1 MNLHDEPQLA
11 LTRPLRI
18 GIDGE
23 ALRHPLTGVGR
34 YVFYIGRA
42 LERLLPEAEFFAYAR
57 GPEDEL
63 ALPSARWRARIET
76 SEIWRKLSSM
86 AWVKWRSHAFIR
98 HDRLDAYWAGR
109 ALLPALPPSVTTLS
123 TVHDLNCWVAPE
135 TMPIN
140 DRWAHLR
147 WLREDLHRADHV
159 VANSN
164 GTANRLQSLLGV
176 QPRAVAHPGVD
187 AGFARAPGIDETPL
201 ADELRR
207 RGLRRPYLVAVATW
221 EPRKNLARLLQAFVG
236 LKRSGQLAGHQL
248 ALVGAHGWGG
258 EALQALLDDAIDH
271 GVISTGYLP
280 DDCMPALYRGAEA
293 LVCPSLYEGFGMPV
307 AEALC
312 CGTRVV
318 ISDVPELR
326 EAAQGQGIVVPP
338 TVEGLSAGIVQAV
351 ISPRPAV
358 DSCTAP
364 FSWAE
369 AARRIAPLLAER
381 RTVV

>member
-34 YVFYIGRA
+34 YVFHIGRA

-76 SEIWRKLSSM
+76 SETWRKLPSM

-98 HDRLDAYWAGR
+98 HDRLDAYWGGR
-109 ALLPALPPSVTTLS
+109 TLLPALPPSVTTLS

-135 TMPIN
+135 TMPFN
-140 DRWAHLR
+140 DRWAHCR
-147 WLREDLHRADHV
+147 WLREDLRRADHV

-164 GTANRLQSLLGV
+164 GTANRLQALMGV
-176 QPRAVAHPGVD
+176 QPKAVAHPGVD
-187 AGFARAPGIDETPL
+187 AGFARARGIDETPL

-221 EPRKNLARLLQAFVG
+221 EPRKNLACLLQAFVG
-236 LKRSGQLAGHQL
+236 LKRSGKLAGLQL
-248 ALVGAHGWGG
+248 ALVGVHGWGN
-258 EALQALLDDAIDH
+258 EALQALLDDAADH
-271 GVISTGYLP
+271 AVISTGYLP

-318 ISDVPELR
+318 ISDVPELH
-326 EAAQGQGIVVPP
+326 EAAQGQGIAVPP
-338 TVEGLSAGIVQAV
+338 TVEGLSAGIVQALA
-351 ISPRPAV
+351 SPRPVPAAH
-358 DSCTAP
+358 TAA
-364 FSWAE
+364 FSWTE
-369 AARRIAPLLAER
+369 AASRIAPLLAAPR
-381 RTVV
+381 VVA

>member
-34 YVFYIGRA
+34 YVFHIGRA

-76 SEIWRKLSSM
+76 SEMWRKLSSM

-98 HDRLDAYWAGR
+98 HDRLDSYWAGR
-109 ALLPALPPSVTTLS
+109 SLLPTLPSSVTTLS

-135 TMPIN
+135 TMPFN
-140 DRWAHLR
+140 DRWAHRR
-147 WLREDLHRADHV
+147 WLREDLRRADHV

-164 GTANRLQSLLGV
+164 GTAKRLRALMGV
-176 QPRAVAHPGVD
+176 QPKAVAHPGVD
-187 AGFARAPGIDETPL
+187 AGFARARDIDEAPWC
-201 ADELRR
+201 DELRR
-207 RGLRRPYLVAVATW
+207 RGLRQPYLVAVATW
-221 EPRKNLARLLQAFVG
+221 EPRKNLACLLQAFVE
-236 LKRSGQLAGHQL
+236 LKRGGQLAGYQL

-258 EALQALLDDAIDH
+258 DALQALLDDAAEH

-280 DDCMPALYRGAEA
+280 DDCMPTLYRGAEA

-326 EAAQGQGIVVPP
+326 EAARGQGIVVPP
-338 TVEGLSAGIVQAV
+338 TVKGLGAGIVQAV
-351 ISPRPAV
+351 TSPRPALN
-358 DSCTAP
+358 SHAAA

-381 RTVV
+381 RIVV

>member
-1 MNLHDEPQLA
+1 MSTVLN
-11 LTRPLRI
+11 RPLRI

-23 ALRHPLTGVGR
+23 ALRLPLTGVGR
-34 YVFYIGRA
+34 YVFHIGRA

-57 GPEDEL
+57 GPEDSL
-63 ALPSARWRARIET
+63 ALPSARWRARVET
-76 SEIWRKLSSM
+76 SDTWRKLPSM

-109 ALLPALPPSVTTLS
+109 TLLPNLPSSVTTLS
-123 TVHDLNCWVAPE
+123 TVHDLNCWVVPE
-135 TMPIN
+135 TMPFKH
-140 DRWAHLR
+140 RWAHR
-147 WLREDLHRADHV
+147 FWFSNDVRRAHHV

-164 GTANRLQSLLGV
+164 GTASRLSELIGV
-176 QPRAVAHPGVD
+176 QAKAVAHPGVD
-187 AGFARAPGIDETPL
+187 SSFARTPDADETL
-201 ADELRR
+201 LDDELRR

-221 EPRKNLARLLQAFVG
+221 EPRKNLARLLQAFVA
-236 LKRSGQLAGHQL
+236 LKRNGQLAGHQL
-248 ALVGAHGWGG
+248 ALVGAHGWGSDG
-258 EALQALLDDAIDH
+258 LQALLDEAADH

-293 LVCPSLYEGFGMPV
+293 LIFPSIYEGFGMPV

-326 EAAQGQGIVVPP
+326 EAALGEGIVVSP
-338 TVEGLSAGIVQAV
+338 TVEGISAGIAQAV
-351 ISPRPAV
+351 ASPRPAPGGH
-358 DSCTAP
+358 AAA

-369 AARRIAPLLAER
+369 AARRIAPLLANSSAMA
-381 RTVV
+381 

>member
-18 GIDGE
+18 GVDGE

-34 YVFYIGRA
+34 YVFHVGRA

-57 GPEDEL
+57 GPEDDL
-63 ALPSARWRARIET
+63 VLPSARWRARIET
-76 SEIWRKLSSM
+76 SEMWRRLSSM

-109 ALLPALPPSVTTLS
+109 TLLPLLPARVTTLS
-123 TVHDLNCWVAPE
+123 TVHDLSRWVLPE
-135 TMPIN
+135 SMQFEH
-140 DRWAHLR
+140 RWAHRR
-147 WLREDLHRADHV
+147 WFSEDVRRAHHV

-164 GTANRLQSLLGV
+164 GTASRLRDLVGV
-176 QPRAVAHPGVD
+176 QAPVVAYPGVD
-187 AGFARAPGIDETPL
+187 ERFARCPGADEAQL

-221 EPRKNLARLLQAFVG
+221 EPRKNLVRLLHAFMA
-236 LKRSGQLAGHQL
+236 LKRGGQLAGHQL
-248 ALVGAHGWGG
+248 ALVGAHGWGTEG
-258 EALQALLDDAIDH
+258 LQALLDEAADH
-271 GVISTGYLP
+271 GVVGTGYLP
-280 DDCMPALYRGAEA
+280 DECMPALYRGAEA
-293 LVCPSLYEGFGMPV
+293 LVFPSIYEGFGMPV

-326 EAAQGQGIVVPP
+326 EAALGEGIVVPP
-338 TVEGLSAGIVQAV
+338 TVEGIQAGILQAV
-351 ISPRPAV
+351 ASPRPTPGGHAE
-358 DSCTAP
+358 A

-369 AARRIAPLLAER
+369 AARRMAPLLQPQ
-381 RTVV
+381 